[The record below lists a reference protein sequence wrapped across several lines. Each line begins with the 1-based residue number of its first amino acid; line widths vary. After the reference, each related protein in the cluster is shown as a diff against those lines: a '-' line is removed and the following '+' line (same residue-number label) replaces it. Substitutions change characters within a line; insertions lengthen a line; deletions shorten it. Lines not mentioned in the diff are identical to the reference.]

1 MGYCT
6 TCQVYSHVF
15 SLVKPASAFDTSTCP
30 SLDDIEQW
38 ITTGCAVINTQLS
51 TRGYGGPSSGTAL
64 YEMLGQA
71 NAFWAAALAED
82 SRVNAR
88 ISADERTRGDR
99 FYRQY
104 EKLMAVLD
112 KMDLS
117 RLGLSQTSGVYAGGI
132 SWSDKSSVESNTDR
146 VPGRFKRGQFRN
158 PEAPNVADS
167 SAS

>member
-1 MGYCT
+1 MAYCT

-30 SLDDIEQW
+30 SLSDVENW
-38 ITTGCAVINTQLS
+38 MTTGCAVINTYLS
-51 TRGYGGPSSGTAL
+51 GKGYGLPSSGTAI

-71 NAFWAAALAED
+71 NALWAAALAED
-82 SRVNAR
+82 SRTNAR

-104 EKLMAVLD
+104 EKLMAMFD

-117 RLGLSQTSGVYAGGI
+117 RAGLTQTSVAYAGGI
-132 SWSDKSSVESNTDR
+132 SRSDKDSVNSNTDR
-146 VPGRFKRGQFRN
+146 VPGRFRRGQFRN
-158 PEAPNVADS
+158 PEAGDALD